1 MPLYEYQ
8 CDACGHRFEVIR
20 KFSDE
25 PLEGCPKCGGHIQKL
40 ISAPAFAFK
49 GTGWYVTDYAKKDSV
64 APGKSDGESKD
75 PGSKDS
81 KDTGASDA
89 GGKDSKDAG
98 EKGAKDSKDQGAKDS
113 STKDQAST
121 PAKTE
126 SSTKSESSPAPDKSA

>member
-1 MPLYEYQ
+1 MPPYEYQ

-49 GTGWYVTDYAKKDSV
+49 GTGWYVTDYTKKNS
-64 APGKSDGESKD
+64 
-75 PGSKDS
+75 
-81 KDTGASDA
+81 GASDA

-121 PAKTE
+121 PAKTD
-126 SSTKSESSPAPDKSA
+126 SSTK

>member
-8 CDACGHRFEVIR
+8 CDACGHRFEAIR

-25 PLEGCPKCGGHIQKL
+25 PLEVCPKCGGHIQKL

-64 APGKSDGESKD
+64 APGKSDGAGSNDKESQSRD
-75 PGSKDS
+75 SKDS
-81 KDTGASDA
+81 KDS
-89 GGKDSKDAG
+89 KDSG
-98 EKGAKDSKDQGAKDS
+98 GSDSKSSGDT
-113 STKDQAST
+113 STKESSSA

-126 SSTKSESSPAPDKSA
+126 TTTKSDSSSTPDKSA

>member
-8 CDACGHRFEVIR
+8 CDACGHRFEAIR

-25 PLEGCPKCGGHIQKL
+25 PLEVCPKCGGHIQKL

-64 APGKSDGESKD
+64 AAGKSDGADSKD
-75 PGSKDS
+75 KESQSKDS
-81 KDTGASDA
+81 KDSKDSNDSGE
-89 GGKDSKDAG
+89 KDSKSSGDT
-98 EKGAKDSKDQGAKDS
+98 
-113 STKDQAST
+113 STKESSST

-126 SSTKSESSPAPDKSA
+126 TSTKSSTDPAP

>member
-25 PLEGCPKCGGHIQKL
+25 PLEICPKCGGHIQKL

-64 APGKSDGESKD
+64 PAGKSDGAGSQDKNSGE
-75 PGSKDS
+75 PGNSKDS
-81 KDTGASDA
+81 K
-89 GGKDSKDAG
+89 
-98 EKGAKDSKDQGAKDS
+98 EKDSKDQGAKDS
-113 STKDQAST
+113 GTTESGTKDKDST
-121 PAKTE
+121 PAKAE
-126 SSTKSESSPAPDKSA
+126 SATKSDSSPSTDKPA

>member
-8 CDACGHRFEVIR
+8 CDACGHRFEAIR

-25 PLEGCPKCGGHIQKL
+25 PLEICPKCGGHIQKL

-64 APGKSDGESKD
+64 APGKSDGPGSRDKESSESSE
-75 PGSKDS
+75 SKDS
-81 KDTGASDA
+81 KESKAS
-89 GGKDSKDAG
+89 GEKDSKNSGDT
-98 EKGAKDSKDQGAKDS
+98 
-113 STKDQAST
+113 STKESSST

-126 SSTKSESSPAPDKSA
+126 TSTKSESSSTPDKSA

>member
-49 GTGWYVTDYAKKDSV
+49 GSGWYVTDYAKKDP
-64 APGKSDGESKD
+64 AAGGKADGDSKD
-75 PGSKDS
+75 PGAKDS
-81 KDTGASDA
+81 KEKDSADS
-89 GGKDSKDAG
+89 GGKDSKEA
-98 EKGAKDSKDQGAKDS
+98 GAKDQGTKEQGTKDS
-113 STKDQAST
+113 STKDASAT
-121 PAKTE
+121 PSKTE
-126 SSTKSESSPAPDKSA
+126 STTKRESSPTPDKSA